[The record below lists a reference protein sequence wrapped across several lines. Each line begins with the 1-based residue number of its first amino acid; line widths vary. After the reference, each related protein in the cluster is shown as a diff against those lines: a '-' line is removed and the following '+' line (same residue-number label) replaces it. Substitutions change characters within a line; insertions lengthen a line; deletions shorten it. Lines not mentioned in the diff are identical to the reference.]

1 MEGVLLSSVL
11 AICQLVMFIV
21 CMYMVRNPHSRPPKQ
36 PRLARCILGKYF
48 WYCRAPFN
56 IFAVPAP
63 LSQIRTHEQKSRM
76 WLLEQHMLC
85 ACDLAAD

>member
-11 AICQLVMFIV
+11 AICHLVMFIV

-36 PRLARCILGKYF
+36 TRLARCILGKYF

-56 IFAVPAP
+56 IFAVLAP
-63 LSQIRTHEQKSRM
+63 LSHTGT
-76 WLLEQHMLC
+76 
-85 ACDLAAD
+85 